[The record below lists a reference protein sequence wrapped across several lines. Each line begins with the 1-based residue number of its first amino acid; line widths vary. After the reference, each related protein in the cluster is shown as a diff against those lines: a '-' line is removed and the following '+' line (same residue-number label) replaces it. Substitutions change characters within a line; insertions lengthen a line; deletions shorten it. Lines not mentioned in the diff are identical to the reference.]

1 MIRFNTEAE
10 ASPSKEEIV
19 KKLDN
24 EKLLGAF
31 ESYSSMYDPLNENK
45 CAMYEALKAECL
57 RRMGE

>member
-1 MIRFNTEAE
+1 MIRFNSETER
-10 ASPSKEEIV
+10 SQSKEEIV

-57 RRMGE
+57 RRMEG